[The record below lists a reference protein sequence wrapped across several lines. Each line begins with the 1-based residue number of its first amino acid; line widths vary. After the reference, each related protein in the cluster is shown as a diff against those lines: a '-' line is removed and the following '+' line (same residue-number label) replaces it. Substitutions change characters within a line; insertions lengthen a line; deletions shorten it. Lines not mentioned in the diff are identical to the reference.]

1 MTAFHFRL
9 QKVLEWRRAQ
19 LELEEIQYRRQLAA
33 LAELDRR
40 QAEIA
45 EAGSAAE
52 RQVRAWNPLAG
63 GELEALGDFRLHVK
77 QQERELAASR
87 IERRQQ
93 LERQHRLLLEAR
105 RRLRLLERL
114 QQRRWLEWRSA
125 RDKELEDLASESY
138 LAKWNRR
145 P

>member
-19 LELEEIQYRRQLAA
+19 LEVEEIQYRRQLAA

-40 QAEIA
+40 QAEVA
-45 EAGSAAE
+45 EAASAAE

-63 GELEALGDFRLHVK
+63 GELEALGDFRLHV
-77 QQERELAASR
+77 QRQERELAASR

-93 LERQHRLLLEAR
+93 LERQHTLLLEAR

-114 QQRRWLEWRSA
+114 QQRRWTEWRSA
-125 RDKELEDLASESY
+125 RDK
-138 LAKWNRR
+138 
-145 P
+145 